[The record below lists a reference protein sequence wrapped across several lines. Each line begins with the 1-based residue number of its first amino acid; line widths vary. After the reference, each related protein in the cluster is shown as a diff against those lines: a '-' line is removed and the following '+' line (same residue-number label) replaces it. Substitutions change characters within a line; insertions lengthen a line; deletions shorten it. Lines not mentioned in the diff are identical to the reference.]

1 MSYHDEEFI
10 YDDMSTYDDNFTN
23 WFRMVNR
30 ERRNYSEPEY
40 SYEHGYETFKKMYNM
55 EEKMGA
61 LKAYMNDIHDSCIDI
76 GVTATAEKFKI
87 SQQEV
92 KNTTM
97 VWAGHDGTWEDF
109 VSYSP
114 DDFKK

>member
-10 YDDMSTYDDNFTN
+10 YDDTSTYDVNFTN
-23 WFRMVNR
+23 WFRIVNR
-30 ERRNYSEPEY
+30 ERRNYSNQNTAMNMVTKY
-40 SYEHGYETFKKMYNM
+40 QKNVQM

-61 LKAYMNDIHDSCIDI
+61 LKAYMNDIHDSCVDI

-114 DDFKK
+114 DDFKE